1 MKRPPLVALSA
12 VVAALAGSHS
22 LPALQGSPPARPM
35 ERRPIPPPPTTIGDR
50 ADIEMDTSQGIPI
63 VSVMVNGRGP
73 YRFGI
78 DSGAQGDARLSARL
92 ATELGLMPVGEVM
105 TGDPSGNN
113 RTTLPVYRVD
123 TLALGEL
130 IFTGVST
137 EQLALADA
145 VDGILALG
153 LFRQWLLT
161 IDYADGRLI
170 VARGALPTADGTTVL
185 DYIPGPGGAVQVPM
199 QIGDVETV
207 VNLDTGAAR
216 VGLAL
221 PPRKLAQ
228 VATRGEPRVIG
239 RARTISQDF
248 DVSSVDLAAT
258 VKVGALVLPITVVT
272 FPSPDPVGVIGSA
285 ALRTIAITIDQQ
297 HRRVRMVATGA

>member
-1 MKRPPLVALSA
+1 MKRPLVASGAL
-12 VVAALAGSHS
+12 VAALAASHS
-22 LPALQGSPPARPM
+22 LALQETPPARPM

-78 DSGAQGDARLSARL
+78 DTGAQGYARLSARL
-92 ATELGLMPVGEVM
+92 ATELGLIPVGEVM

-113 RTTLPVYRVD
+113 RRTLPVYRVD
-123 TLALGEL
+123 RLALGEL
-130 IFTGVST
+130 IFTSIST
-137 EQLALADA
+137 KQLALADA

-161 IDYADGRLI
+161 IDYAGGRLI
-170 VARGALPTADGTTVL
+170 VARGALPAADGATVL
-185 DYIPGPGGAVQVPM
+185 DYTAGPGGAVQVPM
-199 QIGDVETV
+199 RIGDLETV

-221 PPRKLAQ
+221 PPQKLAQ

-258 VKVGALVLPITVVT
+258 VKVGALALPITVVT

-285 ALRTIAITIDQQ
+285 ALRRIAITIDQQ
-297 HRRVRMVATGA
+297 HRRVRMVAAGA